1 VSPAPAKRAT
11 GQAGEAAAERYLK
24 RQGFKLLHRN
34 LHLGRAG
41 ELDLVMEHG
50 GVLVFVEVKARLAGE
65 TLGGF
70 VNINDAKQRKL
81 WELGQLYLQRHP
93 ATWRGVRFDAV
104 EVEFADSQ
112 LSEHTIRHLPDA
124 FRL

>member
-1 VSPAPAKRAT
+1 MSPAPPKRAT

-24 RQGFKLLHRN
+24 RQGFKLLYRN

-41 ELDLVMEHG
+41 ELDLVMEQR

-70 VNINDAKQRKL
+70 VNITDAKQRKL
-81 WELGQLYLQRHP
+81 WELGQLYLQRYP
-93 ATWRGVRFDAV
+93 GTWRGVRFDAV
-104 EVEFADSQ
+104 EVEFADAR
-112 LSEHTIRHLPDA
+112 LTEHSVKHLPDA